1 MNRTGLTAVQTGRFW
16 YSVFISLDN
25 PFYPNASGRARTLLY
40 LLHQLFRHQFE
51 LLDLRESE
59 LTVHE
64 SSGFDGSANMT
75 FLGLSFHFARQ
86 PLLSKCLW
94 VGTYPTLVSS

>member
-1 MNRTGLTAVQTGRFW
+1 MNRAVLTAVQTVRFW

-25 PFYPNASGRARTLLY
+25 LFHPNASGSARTLLY
-40 LLHQLFRHQFE
+40 LLHQLVRHQFE

-64 SSGFDGSANMT
+64 SSGFDGSANMM
-75 FLGLSFHFARQ
+75 FLGLSFHFAR
-86 PLLSKCLW
+86 
-94 VGTYPTLVSS
+94 

>member
-1 MNRTGLTAVQTGRFW
+1 MTRAVLTAVQTGRFW

-40 LLHQLFRHQFE
+40 ILHQLFRHKFE

-64 SSGFDGSANMT
+64 SSGFDGSANRM
-75 FLGLSFHFARQ
+75 FLVLSFHFA
-86 PLLSKCLW
+86 
-94 VGTYPTLVSS
+94 

>member
-1 MNRTGLTAVQTGRFW
+1 MNGAVLTAVQTGRFW

-25 PFYPNASGRARTLLY
+25 PFYPNVSGWARTLLY
-40 LLHQLFRHQFE
+40 LHHQLVIHQFE

-64 SSGFDGSANMT
+64 LSGFDGSANMT
-75 FLGLSFHFARQ
+75 FLGLSFHFAR
-86 PLLSKCLW
+86 
-94 VGTYPTLVSS
+94 

>member
-1 MNRTGLTAVQTGRFW
+1 MVLQWRGF
-16 YSVFISLDN
+16 YSSANI
-25 PFYPNASGRARTLLY
+25 PFLVLSFHFAQQPLYPNASGRACTLLY

-75 FLGLSFHFARQ
+75 FLGLSFNFAR
-86 PLLSKCLW
+86 
-94 VGTYPTLVSS
+94 

>member
-1 MNRTGLTAVQTGRFW
+1 MPLGGHVP
-16 YSVFISLDN
+16 YYI
-25 PFYPNASGRARTLLY
+25 
-40 LLHQLFRHQFE
+40 LHQQVIHQFE

-75 FLGLSFHFARQ
+75 FLGLSFHFAR
-86 PLLSKCLW
+86 
-94 VGTYPTLVSS
+94 